1 MTSNLLYGET
11 SDNEESKKN
20 ISDDKKIKTMQ
31 KNDMSKINIMDQDIW
46 YIKKWDLT
54 LYFICFFYNSFFQI
68 LFLIKIFHIINIFM
82 REI

>member
-31 KNDMSKINIMDQDIW
+31 KNDMSKINIMDQDI
-46 YIKKWDLT
+46 
-54 LYFICFFYNSFFQI
+54 
-68 LFLIKIFHIINIFM
+68 
-82 REI
+82 